1 MTALR
6 AGGGRA
12 ALTRATGGNR
22 MKNRKMSSR
31 ITICILILTTIGMI
45 LLYVTANRSMTSMMK
60 DSRIENL
67 AISLDA

>member
-1 MTALR
+1 
-6 AGGGRA
+6 
-12 ALTRATGGNR
+12 